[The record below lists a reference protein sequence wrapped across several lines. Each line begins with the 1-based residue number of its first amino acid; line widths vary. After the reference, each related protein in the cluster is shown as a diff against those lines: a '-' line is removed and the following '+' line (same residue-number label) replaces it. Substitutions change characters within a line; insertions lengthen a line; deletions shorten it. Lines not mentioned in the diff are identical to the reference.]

1 MQGASKIKNLVT
13 HWLWGKWLLLRE
25 GSRGLGTQQGLGRH
39 LLTPSYPG
47 PGPFTAHMEVGA
59 WGIHLSSLYLGSNYH
74 SGWPLPRSPHGW
86 ESGSRR
92 NRAWPTAWGLPFPQ
106 LGPGRGGWGTNSDF
120 QQSMGEAVRL
130 KDTVPRDR
138 G

>member
-74 SGWPLPRSPHGW
+74 SGWPLPRPPHGW
-86 ESGSRR
+86 ESGSRP
-92 NRAWPTAWGLPFPQ
+92 NRACLLLGSSPSHSWGL
-106 LGPGRGGWGTNSDF
+106 GEGVVGTNSDF
-120 QQSMGEAVRL
+120 QQSMEEAVRL
-130 KDTVPRDR
+130 KDRVPRDR